1 MAMKAAQLMRQP
13 MTTAGKEA
21 RTGGGKF
28 ERIVMVYSATQRLD
42 VT

>member
-1 MAMKAAQLMRQP
+1 

-28 ERIVMVYSATQRLD
+28 GRIVMVYSATQRLD